1 MAKTKFT
8 DVEATTF
15 TGALTG
21 NVTGDV
27 AGNVTGNVTGVQTG
41 GWILPA
47 AVAKTGA
54 DAATLAL
61 DPAGYHFSLTKADGA
76 GAYTLA
82 VPGAGNVGHVMVI
95 ENGHATAH
103 VLTVAGLANGNT
115 LTFTNVIGSSAVIY
129 AVSATVWS
137 VLALGKAAQSQ
148 VG

>member
-1 MAKTKFT
+1 MGSKTKFT
-8 DVEATTF
+8 DVEASTF

-21 NVTGDV
+21 AVTGDV
-27 AGNVTGNVTGVQTG
+27 TGAVTGVQTG

-47 AVAKTGA
+47 AVARSGA
-54 DAATLAL
+54 AAADLVL
-61 DPAGYHFSLTKADGA
+61 DPAGYHYSLTKADGA

-82 VPGAGNVGHVMVI
+82 APGAANVGHVMVI
-95 ENGHATAH
+95 EAGSAQAH

-137 VLALGKAAQSQ
+137 VLSLGKAAQSQ